1 MSAGEEWANLASRSR
16 AHTAT
21 TQGSYREQKWVRR
34 QKKVF
39 KNWVNLRIAGRNVQ
53 PVKDLFVD
61 LQDGW
66 VMYHLCEA
74 LGGTSLRSLGKMSK
88 GKMRLHHVAN
98 MNIVFKYLQ
107 LSAVPLIGIGPQ
119 DIVDGNPKLVLGM
132 CWSIIV
138 FFLAKELEAGGGG
151 GINELKKKI
160 IGWANEHV
168 GADPEL
174 YGDQPV
180 TNLTGDWQDG
190 RVFSA
195 ILDSVAP
202 EKYAFEKRSGEDAAK
217 AGC

>member
-21 TQGSYREQKWVRR
+21 QQGSYREQKWVRR

-74 LGGTSLRSLGKMSK
+74 LGGTSLRGLGKMSK

-98 MNIVFKYLQ
+98 MNIVRGARGRR
-107 LSAVPLIGIGPQ
+107 SARARARARA
-119 DIVDGNPKLVLGM
+119 
-132 CWSIIV
+132 
-138 FFLAKELEAGGGG
+138 LARFRPAAPSSLAAG
-151 GINELKKKI
+151 EQ
-160 IGWANEHV
+160 E
-168 GADPEL
+168 
-174 YGDQPV
+174 
-180 TNLTGDWQDG
+180 
-190 RVFSA
+190 R
-195 ILDSVAP
+195 
-202 EKYAFEKRSGEDAAK
+202 
-217 AGC
+217 